1 MLENMLIIDML
12 VVSLILYIIGSIPF
26 AVIISALFRLP
37 DPRSFGS
44 NNPGATNVMRSGNK
58 YAGIFTLIGDALK
71 GYIPVYVLLTM
82 GFENYET
89 YLLSFLILIGHTFPI
104 FLKFK
109 GGKGVATSLGI
120 LLSLNILIGLFFIV
134 IWLFMYYLFKI
145 SGVSALVGFLFL
157 PLYFFLLNENSYMTA
172 ISFLNLVFI
181 FLTHKSNIICFL
193 TNKPR

>member
-12 VVSLILYIIGSIPF
+12 VVSLILYIVGSIPF

-134 IWLFMYYLFKI
+134 IWLSQFKI
-145 SGVSALVGFLFL
+145 DL
-157 PLYFFLLNENSYMTA
+157 
-172 ISFLNLVFI
+172 
-181 FLTHKSNIICFL
+181 
-193 TNKPR
+193 

>member
-1 MLENMLIIDML
+1 
-12 VVSLILYIIGSIPF
+12 
-26 AVIISALFRLP
+26 
-37 DPRSFGS
+37 
-44 NNPGATNVMRSGNK
+44 MRSGNK

-82 GFENYET
+82 GFENYEA
-89 YLLSFLILIGHTFPI
+89 YLMSFLILIGHTFPI

-145 SGVSALVGFLFL
+145 SGVSALAGFLFL

>member
-1 MLENMLIIDML
+1 MLENMLIIDMI

-26 AVIISALFRLP
+26 AVIISVLFRLP

-58 YAGIFTLIGDALK
+58 YAAIFTLIGDALK
-71 GYIPVYVLLTM
+71 GYIPVYVLLAM

-120 LLSLNILIGLFFIV
+120 LLSLNISIGLFFIA

-145 SGVSALVGFLFL
+145 SGVSALVSFLFL

-181 FLTHKSNIICFL
+181 FLTHKSNIIGFL

>member
-1 MLENMLIIDML
+1 M
-12 VVSLILYIIGSIPF
+12 VF
-26 AVIISALFRLP
+26 AVSE
-37 DPRSFGS
+37 
-44 NNPGATNVMRSGNK
+44 
-58 YAGIFTLIGDALK
+58 IFIFK
-71 GYIPVYVLLTM
+71 VI
-82 GFENYET
+82 ENYET
-89 YLLSFLILIGHTFPI
+89 YILSFLILIGHTFPI

>member
-58 YAGIFTLIGDALK
+58 YAGIFTLVGDALK

-82 GFENYET
+82 GFENY
-89 YLLSFLILIGHTFPI
+89 
-104 FLKFK
+104 
-109 GGKGVATSLGI
+109 
-120 LLSLNILIGLFFIV
+120 
-134 IWLFMYYLFKI
+134 
-145 SGVSALVGFLFL
+145 
-157 PLYFFLLNENSYMTA
+157 
-172 ISFLNLVFI
+172 
-181 FLTHKSNIICFL
+181 
-193 TNKPR
+193 

>member
-44 NNPGATNVMRSGNK
+44 HNPGATNVMRSGNK

-71 GYIPVYVLLTM
+71 GYIPVYILLTM

-134 IWLFMYYLFKI
+134 IWLFVYYLFKI
-145 SGVSALVGFLFL
+145 SGVSAT
-157 PLYFFLLNENSYMTA
+157 ERI
-172 ISFLNLVFI
+172 ISSLI
-181 FLTHKSNIICFL
+181 TSDGAK
-193 TNKPR
+193 

>member
-1 MLENMLIIDML
+1 MLENMLIIDMI

-26 AVIISALFRLP
+26 AVIISVLFRLP

-58 YAGIFTLIGDALK
+58 YAAIFTLIGDALK
-71 GYIPVYVLLTM
+71 GYIPVYVLLAM
-82 GFENYET
+82 GFENYEK

-120 LLSLNILIGLFFIV
+120 LLSLNISIGLFFIA

-181 FLTHKSNIICFL
+181 FLTHKSNIIGFL

>member
-157 PLYFFLLNENSYMTA
+157 PLYLLYHS
-172 ISFLNLVFI
+172 
-181 FLTHKSNIICFL
+181 
-193 TNKPR
+193 